1 MTTLTSFPPG
11 SDADEMVAAMNRDGA
26 IILSECVSE
35 ETVEA
40 IKSELRPYFDA
51 EGTDSQSGFNGY
63 DTLRLSGILARS
75 RSAADLVAFAPLF
88 AILDAILLPH
98 CINYRIGSLT
108 AIEIW
113 PGESAQPLHRDDE
126 IYPKRFPE
134 IEWQVSVNWA
144 LDEFTGENGATRVV
158 PGSHRW
164 SDEREAMEGEV
175 VQAIMP
181 KCSVLVYL
189 GSTLHGGGANS
200 SERARTGLV
209 NTYSLGWL
217 RQEENMYLT
226 IPREV
231 AESYPEDI
239 RRLMGYQ
246 GHGEFL
252 GWYPDNPDGYKG

>member
-1 MTTLTSFPPG
+1 MVMLASFAPG
-11 SDADEMVAAMNRDGA
+11 AGVDEMVAAMDRDGA
-26 IILSECVSE
+26 IILSECVSD
-35 ETVEA
+35 ETVDA
-40 IKSELRPYFDA
+40 VKSELRPYFDS
-51 EGTDSQSGFNGY
+51 EGEGYQSSFNGY

-75 RSAADLVAFAPLF
+75 RTSAELVGFSSLLAMV
-88 AILDAILLPH
+88 DAILLPH

-108 AIEIW
+108 GIEIW
-113 PGESAQPLHRDDE
+113 PGESPQILHRDDSM
-126 IYPKRFPE
+126 YPMR
-134 IEWQVSVNWA
+134 ITGTEWQVSVNWA
-144 LDEFTGENGATRVV
+144 LDEFTAENGATRVV

-164 SDEREAMEGEV
+164 PDERDAAENEI

-189 GSTLHGGGANS
+189 GSVLHGGSANHS
-200 SERARTGLV
+200 DRPRMGLV

-226 IPREV
+226 IPRAV
-231 AESYPEDI
+231 AESYPENI

>member
-1 MTTLTSFPPG
+1 MVMLASFSPG
-11 SDADEMVAAMNRDGA
+11 AGVDEMVAAMDRDGA
-26 IILSECVSE
+26 IILSAWVSDE
-35 ETVEA
+35 MVEA
-40 IKSELRPYFDA
+40 VKSELRPYFDS
-51 EGTDSQSGFNGY
+51 EGTESQSDFNGY
-63 DTLRLSGILARS
+63 DTLRLAGILARS
-75 RSAADLVAFAPLF
+75 RTSAELIGCSSLL
-88 AILDAILLPH
+88 AIVDAILLPH

-108 AIEIW
+108 GIEIW
-113 PGESAQPLHRDDE
+113 PGESQQTLHRDDGM
-126 IYPKRFPE
+126 YPMRIPG

-144 LDEFTGENGATRVV
+144 LDEFTAENGATRVI

-164 SDEREAMEGEV
+164 PEEREAAEGEI

-189 GSTLHGGGANS
+189 GSVLHGGGSNHS
-200 SERARTGLV
+200 DRPRMGLV

-226 IPREV
+226 IPREI
-231 AESYPEDI
+231 AESYPERI

>member
-1 MTTLTSFPPG
+1 MLASFAPG
-11 SDADEMVAAMNRDGA
+11 AGVDEMVAAMDRDGA
-26 IILSECVSE
+26 IILSECVSD

-40 IKSELRPYFDA
+40 VKSELRPYFDS
-51 EGTDSQSGFNGY
+51 EGTGPQGDFNGY

-75 RSAADLVAFAPLF
+75 RTSAELVGFPSLL
-88 AILDAILLPH
+88 AIVDALLLPH

-108 AIEIW
+108 GIEIW
-113 PGESAQPLHRDDE
+113 PGESTQALHRDDE
-126 IYPKRFPE
+126 IYPMRNPGM
-134 IEWQVSVNWA
+134 EWQVSVNWA
-144 LDEFTGENGATRVV
+144 LDEFTTENGATRVV

-164 SDEREAMEGEV
+164 PEEREAAEDEI

-189 GSTLHGGGANS
+189 GSALHGGGANRS
-200 SERARTGLV
+200 DRPRMGLV

-226 IPREV
+226 IPR
-231 AESYPEDI
+231 AIAKSYPENI

>member
-1 MTTLTSFPPG
+1 MVMLASFSPG
-11 SDADEMVAAMNRDGA
+11 AGLDEMVAAMNRDGA
-26 IILSECVSE
+26 IILSQWVSD
-35 ETVEA
+35 ETVEVV
-40 IKSELRPYFDA
+40 KSELRPYFDS
-51 EGTDSQSGFNGY
+51 EGTESQSDFNGY
-63 DTLRLSGILARS
+63 DTLRLAGILARS
-75 RSAADLVAFAPLF
+75 RTSAELIGCSSLL
-88 AILDAILLPH
+88 AIVDAILLPH

-108 AIEIW
+108 GIEIW
-113 PGESAQPLHRDDE
+113 PGESPQTLHCDDG
-126 IYPKRFPE
+126 IYPMRIPG

-144 LDEFTGENGATRVV
+144 LDEFTAENGATRVV

-164 SDEREAMEGEV
+164 PEARDAREDEI

-189 GSTLHGGGANS
+189 GSVLHGGGANQS
-200 SERARTGLV
+200 DRPRMGLV

-226 IPREV
+226 IPREI
-231 AESYPEDI
+231 AESYPDNI

-252 GWYPDNPDGYKG
+252 GWYPNNPDGYKG

>member
-1 MTTLTSFPPG
+1 MVMLASFSPG
-11 SDADEMVAAMNRDGA
+11 AGLDEMVAAMNRDGA
-26 IILSECVSE
+26 IILSQWVSD

-40 IKSELRPYFDA
+40 VKSELRPYFDS
-51 EGTDSQSGFNGY
+51 EGTESQSDFNGY
-63 DTLRLSGILARS
+63 DTLRLAGILARS
-75 RSAADLVAFAPLF
+75 RTSAELIGCSSLL
-88 AILDAILLPH
+88 AIVDAILLPH

-108 AIEIW
+108 GIEIW
-113 PGESAQPLHRDDE
+113 PGESQQTLHRDDG
-126 IYPKRFPE
+126 IYPMRIPG

-144 LDEFTGENGATRVV
+144 LDEFTAENGATRVV

-164 SDEREAMEGEV
+164 PEARDAREDEI

-189 GSTLHGGGANS
+189 GSVLHGGGANQS
-200 SERARTGLV
+200 DRPRMGLV

-226 IPREV
+226 IPREI
-231 AESYPEDI
+231 AESYPERI

>member
-1 MTTLTSFPPG
+1 MVMLASFSPG
-11 SDADEMVAAMNRDGA
+11 AGLDEIVAAMNRDGA
-26 IILSECVSE
+26 IILSQWVSD

-40 IKSELRPYFDA
+40 VKSELRPYFDS
-51 EGTDSQSGFNGY
+51 EGTESQSGFNGY
-63 DTLRLSGILARS
+63 DTLRLAGILARS
-75 RSAADLVAFAPLF
+75 RTSAELIGCSSLL
-88 AILDAILLPH
+88 AIVDAILLPH

-108 AIEIW
+108 GIEIW
-113 PGESAQPLHRDDE
+113 PGESPQTLHCDDG
-126 IYPKRFPE
+126 IYPMRIPG

-144 LDEFTGENGATRVV
+144 LDEFTAENGATRVV

-164 SDEREAMEGEV
+164 PEARDAREDEI

-189 GSTLHGGGANS
+189 GSVLHGGGANQS
-200 SERARTGLV
+200 DRPRMGLV

-226 IPREV
+226 IPREI
-231 AESYPEDI
+231 AESYPDNI

-252 GWYPDNPDGYKG
+252 GWYPNNPDGYKG